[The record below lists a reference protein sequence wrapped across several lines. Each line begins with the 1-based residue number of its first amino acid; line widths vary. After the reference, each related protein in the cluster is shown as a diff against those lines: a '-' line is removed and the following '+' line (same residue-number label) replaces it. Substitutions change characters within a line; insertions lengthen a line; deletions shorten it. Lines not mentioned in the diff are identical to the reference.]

1 MNIYIEKLD
10 SGYIL
15 HKEGKKIAV
24 DNADFLL
31 ERLIMDF
38 KSAINNIYKVR
49 NMQICVQVEEN
60 LPTLKED

>member
-24 DNADFLL
+24 GDADFLL
-31 ERLIMDF
+31 ELLKMDF